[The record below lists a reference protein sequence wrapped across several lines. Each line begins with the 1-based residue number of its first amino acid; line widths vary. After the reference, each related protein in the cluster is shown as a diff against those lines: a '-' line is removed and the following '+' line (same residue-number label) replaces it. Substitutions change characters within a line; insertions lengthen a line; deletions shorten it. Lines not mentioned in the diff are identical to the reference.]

1 MSTSMYTD
9 GNLALV
15 LDAPRAGFSVVDG
28 YKRTYDSSDLAQE
41 RAAASALA
49 PKTLVIVFALA
60 AIMIACLFGTLI
72 AGQRAYDTGLASRQ
86 RAELVVGSGDTL
98 WSIASEH
105 AIEGLSTQDTVS
117 VLREWNDLS
126 TSSLTPGTTLVVPA

>member
-28 YKRTYDSSDLAQE
+28 YKRIYDSSDLAQE

-60 AIMIACLFGTLI
+60 GIMIACLFGTLI
-72 AGQRAYDTGLASRQ
+72 AGQRAYDTGLASQQ
-86 RAELVVGSGDTL
+86 RAELVVASGDTL